1 MARVLVHEGPVL
13 RGDSRDKIA
22 TQVERHISKAE
33 GERRAGDRVVPVPS
47 CRSGASSAD

>member
-1 MARVLVHEGPVL
+1 MATVLVHEGPVL

-22 TQVERHISKAE
+22 TQVERHIAKAE
-33 GERRAGDRVVPVPS
+33 GEGELATASCRCPS